1 MTAPLAVQRS
11 LVESFDER
19 VEILTRELE
28 LAIQWNRAC
37 VLLILYN
44 SEYVRADVESAL
56 ENFLIESG
64 QQVACIDLNE
74 KPGSQVMQQMQDL
87 ENTENLVFFVTGSKR
102 PPMQQASLFM
112 EFDRHKDILNAKNIR
127 LVFWLT
133 QNEISRLAFCAPE
146 LWARRQRLIEFVD
159 APKPEQ
165 ILQTA
170 IETSWIGTGEFTDRF
185 DDTEDKIS
193 LRESY
198 LNELPQAAESTSTR
212 ADLLLTL
219 GVLHWRKGDFEKA
232 ESSLRE
238 ALKAAIQMEDS
249 WFEAECYN
257 AIALVKSSQG
267 RHDEAI
273 DDYKQAI
280 HLAPEQIFV
289 WNNLGNLCMKIMRN
303 DEAMLAFQKAL
314 EQNQK
319 DPVAWCGLGNVYY
332 RIGYI
337 DDSISAYRKAIE
349 YAPTLAHPWNGL
361 GDAYASVGR
370 DIDAIASYQKAIEAN
385 RQFVL
390 PWLRLADIYCRQGRN
405 RDAIKAF
412 QRALH
417 VDSKNSQ
424 VWNELGQMYLKIES
438 YEDAVGAFSKAM
450 ELDRG
455 FAWACSNLALTHA
468 KLGNHEEAINLAQK
482 SLELFKEDSD
492 KAAAWDQLANF
503 YRTVSDYENAIHAYK
518 MADTLSGHILTNA
531 TESASLELEAA
542 SVPSTDAQP
551 EEVSTS
557 ANIQKDIEAA
567 PPSTDSSA
575 PVWLFT
581 NTLNPNAPM
590 VNDDPKGSLWTEHII
605 PRDIVPAGQ
614 ASWKDE
620 SPAEEYPMPL
630 RSSLYSHPIT
640 ESVLNAGS
648 EEKTDQPDFP
658 IDGEEMTESINP
670 TVWNE
675 KGNIHFQ
682 HGAYEDAIRAYN
694 KAIELDSS
702 FGWPYSNLALTYL
715 TLGKYAEAILLYQR
729 SASLLETDMEKAA
742 VWNSLGNIY
751 RHLNDYENALKAYQK
766 ADDLDPEN
774 AGRRGNMDLSHFEPN
789 SQNAQVWIELG
800 NLFFKAGSYN
810 EAVGA
815 YEKAV
820 KIDPSSG
827 WAHSNLAMGF
837 VLQSKYK
844 EAVPLYL
851 KSIELF
857 TDDRDKA
864 TAWNRLGNVYRKMND
879 YENAKKAYQNA
890 VLLSNEKTS
899 LLTRTR
905 FTLLGNVVVN

>member
-1 MTAPLAVQRS
+1 MTGQKAVHRS
-11 LVESFDER
+11 QVESFDER

-28 LAIQWNRAC
+28 LAIQWNRPS
-37 VLLILYN
+37 LLLVLYN

-64 QQVACIDLNE
+64 LKVARIDLNE
-74 KPGSQVMQQMQDL
+74 KAGAQVIQYMHELPNL
-87 ENTENLVFFVTGSKR
+87 ENVVFFFTGSKR
-102 PPMQQASLFM
+102 QPLEQVGLFM
-112 EFDRHKDILNAKNIR
+112 ELDHHRDILSAKKIKF
-127 LVFWLT
+127 VFWLT
-133 QNEISRLAFCAPE
+133 QSEITRLAFCAPE
-146 LWARRQRLIEFVD
+146 LWSARQRVVEFVD
-159 APKPEQ
+159 SPKPEQ

-170 IETSWIGTGEFTDRF
+170 IETSWIGTGEFTDSF
-185 DDTEDKIS
+185 EDTDDKIS
-193 LRESY
+193 LREAY
-198 LNELPQAAESTSTR
+198 LNELPKAAEATSTR

-219 GVLHWRKGDFEKA
+219 GVLHWRNGDFEKA
-232 ESSLRE
+232 ENSLQE
-238 ALKAAIQMEDS
+238 ALRTAVQMEDA

-280 HLAPEQIFV
+280 QLAPEQIFV

-337 DDSISAYRKAIE
+337 DDSIAAYRKAIE

-370 DIDAIASYQKAIEAN
+370 DIDAIASYQKAIEAS
-385 RQFVL
+385 RQFIT

-412 QRALH
+412 QRALN
-417 VDSKNSQ
+417 VDPKNSQ
-424 VWNELGQMYLKIES
+424 VWNELGLLQLKIELH
-438 YEDAVGAFSKAM
+438 EDAVQSFSKAI

-455 FAWACSNLALTHA
+455 FAWAYSNLALAHA
-468 KLGNHEEAINLAQK
+468 KLGDLQEAITLSQK
-482 SLELFKEDSD
+482 SIGIFKDD
-492 KAAAWDQLANF
+492 ADRAMAWNQLANF
-503 YRTVSDYENAIHAYK
+503 HRTAGDYENAIHAYR
-518 MADTLSGHILTNA
+518 MADRLNGHLTINEMA
-531 TESASLELEAA
+531 AVPVDLAPVPVSKTESKAEA
-542 SVPSTDAQP
+542 VPAPAETAKQIHSQTTD
-551 EEVSTS
+551 
-557 ANIQKDIEAA
+557 D
-567 PPSTDSSA
+567 SA

-581 NTLNPNAPM
+581 NTVNPNAPVSM
-590 VNDDPKGSLWTEHII
+590 NDAKRAEWTEHLI
-605 PRDIVPAGQ
+605 PREA
-614 ASWKDE
+614 
-620 SPAEEYPMPL
+620 AEPEEFPMPA
-630 RSSLYSHPIT
+630 RSSLYSHPVT
-640 ESVLNAGS
+640 EEGNGPA
-648 EEKTDQPDFP
+648 DFP
-658 IDGEEMTESINP
+658 IDGEEMTESTNP

-682 HGAYEDAIRAYN
+682 NGAYEEAIAAYN
-694 KAIELDSS
+694 KAIELDRS

-729 SASLLETDMEKAA
+729 STSLLETNMEKAA

-751 RHLNDYENALKAYQK
+751 RHLNDYDNALQAYQK
-766 ADDLDPEN
+766 ADELDPEN
-774 AGRRGNMDLSHFEPN
+774 AGRRGSMDLSYSEPN

-800 NLFFKAGSYN
+800 NLFFKAGSYH
-810 EAVGA
+810 EAVGS

-820 KIDPSSG
+820 KIDPTSG
-827 WAHSNLAMGF
+827 WACSNLAMGL
-837 VLQSKYK
+837 VLQNKYR

-851 KSIELF
+851 KSIDLF
-857 TDDRDKA
+857 TNDTDKA

-879 YENAKKAYQNA
+879 YDNAKKAYQNA

-905 FTLLGNVVVN
+905 FTLLGNVAAH

>member
-1 MTAPLAVQRS
+1 MSGPNAVHRS

-28 LAIQWNRAC
+28 LAIQWNRPS
-37 VLLILYN
+37 VLLVLYN

-56 ENFLIESG
+56 ENFLIEQG
-64 QQVACIDLNE
+64 QKVVNVDLNE
-74 KPGSQVMQQMQDL
+74 KPGSQVIKSMQDL
-87 ENTENLVFFVTGSKR
+87 ENVENVVFFVTGAKR
-102 PPMQQASLFM
+102 PPMQQANLFM

-133 QNEISRLAFCAPE
+133 QNEISRLAFCAPG
-146 LWARRQRLIEFVD
+146 LWACRQRLIEFVD

-170 IETSWIGTGEFTDRF
+170 IETSWIGTGEFTDRY

-198 LNELPQAAESTSTR
+198 LNELPEAAESTSAR

-232 ESSLRE
+232 ENSLRR

-267 RHDEAI
+267 KNDEAI
-273 DDYKQAI
+273 DDYKRAI

-332 RIGYI
+332 KIGYI

-385 RQFVL
+385 REFVL

-412 QRALH
+412 QRALY
-417 VDSKNSQ
+417 VDPKNSQ
-424 VWNELGQMYLKIES
+424 VWNELGLMYLKIES
-438 YEDAVGAFSKAM
+438 YEDAVAAFSKAS

-455 FAWACSNLALTHA
+455 FAWAYSNLALAYA
-468 KLGNHEEAINLAQK
+468 KLGNHQQAITLSHK
-482 SLELFKEDSD
+482 SLEIFKDDAD
-492 KAAAWDQLANF
+492 KAVAWNQLANF
-503 YRTVSDYENAIHAYK
+503 HRTVSDYENAIHAYR
-518 MADTLSGHILTNA
+518 MADKLSGHIVTNVS
-531 TESASLELEAA
+531 ESASAELEAA
-542 SVPSTDAQP
+542 SVPPTRTMSRADSQP
-551 EEVSTS
+551 QAISVPAVVQKEMETASQTRDTS
-557 ANIQKDIEAA
+557 API
-567 PPSTDSSA
+567 
-575 PVWLFT
+575 WLFT
-581 NTLNPNAPM
+581 NTINQNAH
-590 VNDDPKGSLWTEHII
+590 VTDHDPKDALWTEHII
-605 PRDIVPAGQ
+605 P
-614 ASWKDE
+614 
-620 SPAEEYPMPL
+620 EELPMPV

-640 ESVLNAGS
+640 ESVLNPQI
-648 EEKTDQPDFP
+648 EQKTNQPDFP
-658 IDGEEMTESINP
+658 MDGEEMTESTNP

-682 HGAYEDAIRAYN
+682 NGAYEDAIRAYN

-715 TLGKYAEAILLYQR
+715 TLGKFAEAILLYQR
-729 SASLLETDMEKAA
+729 STTLLETDMEKAA
-742 VWNSLGNIY
+742 VWNSLGNMY
-751 RHLNDYENALKAYQK
+751 RHLNDYENALNAYQK

-774 AGRRGNMDLSHFEPN
+774 AGRRGSMDLSYSEPN

-810 EAVGA
+810 EAVGS

-820 KIDPSSG
+820 RIDPTSG

-837 VLQSKYK
+837 VLQSKYN

-905 FTLLGNVVVN
+905 FTLLGNVVAN